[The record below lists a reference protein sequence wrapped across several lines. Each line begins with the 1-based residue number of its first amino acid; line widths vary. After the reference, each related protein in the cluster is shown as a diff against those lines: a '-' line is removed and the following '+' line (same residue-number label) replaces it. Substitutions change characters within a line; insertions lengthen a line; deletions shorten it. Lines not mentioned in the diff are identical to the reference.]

1 MAQPKLSKG
10 RKAPTTPPALVK
22 RAKAA
27 HAARLTRLAAQGRDA
42 IGAIRAARSAVAT
55 NYFSMGEALAVLQG
69 SGMAEALGRKD
80 FAEVCTLDLDMAER
94 TAEQLIALV
103 KRLSRT
109 MLETLGRER
118 ANAMLA
124 LVDATPADDAVGDVL
139 GATINLPSGEKLV
152 VRDASTAEIYA
163 AAKAFRDA
171 RAVGQTKRSPG
182 FTTTPDE
189 RARFAKSAK
198 HWQRKDVK
206 DVVTTR
212 LVASRKEHGALV
224 RVELPLAVWERLRP
238 PPRG

>member
-1 MAQPKLSKG
+1 
-10 RKAPTTPPALVK
+10 
-22 RAKAA
+22 
-27 HAARLTRLAAQGRDA
+27 
-42 IGAIRAARSAVAT
+42 
-55 NYFSMGEALAVLQG
+55 
-69 SGMAEALGRKD
+69 
-80 FAEVCTLDLDMAER
+80 MAER